1 MIGRLPLLEDLG
13 ELRSKRVLVRLDL
26 NVPLGL
32 DAAGRRVVTDDFRIR
47 AALPTLT
54 WLLNKGAKVT
64 ACTHLGRPAGAPD
77 PRYDVEPVR
86 ELLSEMVPGVRLLE
100 NLRFS
105 PGEKNNDPAFVA
117 ELVEGQDCFVNDAFG
132 VCHRSDASV
141 VGPPKLLPS
150 AAGRLVQREV
160 EQLGSLLDEPARPFV
175 VIIGGAKVADK
186 LGLLASLARLADRLL
201 IGGAMAFSFTRAL
214 GQSSGESL
222 VDVSK
227 IEACGALLRGSD
239 NIVLPVDFIAAAP
252 GLVLQT
258 DDWSAQPDDGGETG
272 VLLPK
277 PGEVEIVGQ
286 SIPDGWTGYDI
297 GPATAEAFRQV
308 IAGAATLLWNG
319 PMGVFEDRRFDGGTR
334 VVAQAVADCAGR
346 TVIGGGDSV
355 AAVHHYGLAD
365 RIDHISTG
373 GGASLELLEHGDLP
387 GLRALRESVG
397 WKATAEGDRP
407 AGGDDAR

>member
-1 MIGRLPLLEDLG
+1 M
-13 ELRSKRVLVRLDL
+13 
-26 NVPLGL
+26 
-32 DAAGRRVVTDDFRIR
+32 
-47 AALPTLT
+47 
-54 WLLNKGAKVT
+54 
-64 ACTHLGRPAGAPD
+64 
-77 PRYDVEPVR
+77 
-86 ELLSEMVPGVRLLE
+86 
-100 NLRFS
+100 
-105 PGEKNNDPAFVA
+105 
-117 ELVEGQDCFVNDAFG
+117 
-132 VCHRSDASV
+132 
-141 VGPPKLLPS
+141 
-150 AAGRLVQREV
+150 QREV

-272 VLLPK
+272 LLLPK

-319 PMGVFEDRRFDGGTR
+319 PMGVVRG
-334 VVAQAVADCAGR
+334 
-346 TVIGGGDSV
+346 
-355 AAVHHYGLAD
+355 
-365 RIDHISTG
+365 
-373 GGASLELLEHGDLP
+373 P
-387 GLRALRESVG
+387 AL
-397 WKATAEGDRP
+397 
-407 AGGDDAR
+407 